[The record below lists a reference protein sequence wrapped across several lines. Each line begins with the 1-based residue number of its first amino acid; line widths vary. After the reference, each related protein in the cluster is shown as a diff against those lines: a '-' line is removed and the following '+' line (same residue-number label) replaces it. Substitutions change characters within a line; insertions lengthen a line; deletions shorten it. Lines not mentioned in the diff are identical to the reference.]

1 MHIPQCFLVHSFV
14 FHLVLPR
21 QFVFPRQWRVG
32 FFSFSFCGL
41 AILSPTQ
48 FLRRFRVSLRERRR
62 GALELVFAFWC
73 LLGPCALGH
82 SASYPHNDSAAR
94 SHRGPGRRGA
104 TRLGPRLYSHTVL
117 FWSNL
122 GTSRLIFI
130 HVLEGGFSRGN
141 NWAGKFMDY
150 GTVLQGQRA
159 QILGP
164 CVGASWLNM
173 RGNRRRRKSNH
184 LPLGREK
191 SLAGPEQ
198 RFRER
203 CFFFG
208 GGRGGIPFRGFPSPV
223 SLGKLF
229 LLFQT
234 GFLFIVLFPLF
245 FLQPVCLYQ

>member
-1 MHIPQCFLVHSFV
+1 M
-14 FHLVLPR
+14 
-21 QFVFPRQWRVG
+21 
-32 FFSFSFCGL
+32 
-41 AILSPTQ
+41 
-48 FLRRFRVSLRERRR
+48 
-62 GALELVFAFWC
+62 ELVFAFWC

-203 CFFFG
+203 CFFLAGAG
-208 GGRGGIPFRGFPSPV
+208 GGFPFGVSLLLCLWESCFYFSKPV
-223 SLGKLF
+223 SF
-229 LLFQT
+229 SSYY
-234 GFLFIVLFPLF
+234 FLFFSFNLCVCINSLRNLTDLLMPSCHIPLAPITVLVSFVFAARLLVYMLSLLSF
-245 FLQPVCLYQ
+245 NTDTIAC